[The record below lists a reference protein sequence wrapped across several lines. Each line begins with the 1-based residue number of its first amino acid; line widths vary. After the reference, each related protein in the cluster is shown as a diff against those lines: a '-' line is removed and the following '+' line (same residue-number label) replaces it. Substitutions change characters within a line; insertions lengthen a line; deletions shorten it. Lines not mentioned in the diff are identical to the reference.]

1 MTIRAAPDLRYLPL
15 DTIEREVMADLLDAE
30 TRRLTCGPGMIAD
43 DPDYL
48 LDMFSLR
55 LGTIDRHAVMMG
67 DRLVGI
73 LEFCRHRPRT
83 RIGFCVHRD
92 VRGMGV
98 FSKAWSDLHARYGPR
113 FEALTQFDNAAG
125 RRALRSIGFTERDPI
140 VFEDRLVSVAV
151 MDLDPGST

>member
-1 MTIRAAPDLRYLPL
+1 MNVRPAPDLRYLPL
-15 DTIEREVMADLLDAE
+15 ETIEREVMADLLDAE

-55 LGTIDRHAVMMG
+55 LKSIERHAVMMG

-73 LEFCRHRPRT
+73 LEFCLQRPRT

-98 FSKAWSDLHARYGPR
+98 FSKAWSDLHTRYGPR
-113 FEALTQFDNAAG
+113 FEAVTQIGNAPA
-125 RRALRSIGFTERDPI
+125 RRALLSVGFREIDPI
-140 VFEDRLVSVAV
+140 IADGSVLSVAL
-151 MDLDPGST
+151 MDSD